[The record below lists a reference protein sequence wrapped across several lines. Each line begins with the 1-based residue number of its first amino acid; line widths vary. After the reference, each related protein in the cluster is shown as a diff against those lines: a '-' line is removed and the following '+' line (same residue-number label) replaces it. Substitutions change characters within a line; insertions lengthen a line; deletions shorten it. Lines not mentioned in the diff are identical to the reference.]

1 MTTIPTYTSLT
12 LAYTPDTRSATLTLG
27 TETTPPGNL
36 MGTAMWTEIPHAI
49 AHAETLPDCRALI
62 LTGHGNHFTY
72 GLDFTDLD
80 PAIATLLTSPT
91 PPDARTRHTLLTT
104 IEHMQQAGNALAN
117 TPLPVIAAV
126 EGWCIG
132 GGMDLIAAAD
142 IRIAATS
149 ARFSVRET
157 KVGIVADMGSL
168 ARLPHIIGD
177 ARTRDWALTGRDI
190 TASEAQAAGL
200 LSCIV
205 DDGDALAAAQRTAA
219 DIAALPPLTVHG
231 VKRVLNSATQ
241 DQIAA
246 ANRQVAW
253 WNAAFLPSRDL
264 QEAEQAVLQRRPPTF
279 SGS

>member
-1 MTTIPTYTSLT
+1 MTTIPTFSSITLT
-12 LAYTPDTRSATLTLG
+12 YTPTTHTATLTLG
-27 TETTPPGNL
+27 TATTPPGNL
-36 MGTAMWTEIPHAI
+36 MGTAMWTEIPLAI

-72 GLDFTDLD
+72 GLNFTDLD
-80 PAIATLLTSPT
+80 PAIASLLTSPT
-91 PPDARTRHTLLTT
+91 PPDARSRHILLAT
-104 IEHMQQAGNALAN
+104 IEHMQRAGNALAN

-132 GGMDLIAAAD
+132 GGMDLLAAAD

-149 ARFSVRET
+149 AHFSVRET

-177 ARTRDWALTGRDI
+177 GRTRDWALTGRDI
-190 TASEAQAAGL
+190 TAAEAHAAGL
-200 LSCIV
+200 LSRIV
-205 DDGDALAAAQRTAA
+205 DEGEALASAERAAA
-219 DIAALPPLTVHG
+219 DIAALPPLTVQG
-231 VKRVLNSATQ
+231 VKRVLNCAIE
-241 DQIAA
+241 DQVAS

-264 QEAEQAVLQRRPPTF
+264 QEAAQAVLGHRPPQF